1 MKKRQ
6 LYTDP
11 GILGKADPRRGVLCT
26 AGSPRQWKRVCQG
39 EARKAKK
46 KPTSASSSTSRKRS
60 RSKDQDEERLQRPL
74 DDHAQQHWV
83 TMQEAGGPCALGT
96 GGEDGSKLPRQ
107 ASTSPPPPAPQV
119 EQVSTPPE
127 RGGVGSYEERVGSYE
142 EQRLVNIQKNQN
154 IMETLGIITKTNKLD
169 VGGARVPSKKQNH
182 SDQDASTYSSPTRKK
197 TNLQNQ
203 EILVVL
209 GGEIHCNSPV
219 HAKAFNLLLPL
230 SSERANKLLVWKGM
244 ETVLR

>member
-1 MKKRQ
+1 
-6 LYTDP
+6 
-11 GILGKADPRRGVLCT
+11 
-26 AGSPRQWKRVCQG
+26 
-39 EARKAKK
+39 
-46 KPTSASSSTSRKRS
+46 
-60 RSKDQDEERLQRPL
+60 
-74 DDHAQQHWV
+74 
-83 TMQEAGGPCALGT
+83 
-96 GGEDGSKLPRQ
+96 
-107 ASTSPPPPAPQV
+107 V
-119 EQVSTPPE
+119 EQVSTPPK
-127 RGGVGSYEERVGSYE
+127 RGGVGSYE
-142 EQRLVNIQKNQN
+142 EQRLVNIQQNQN
-154 IMETLGIITKTNKLD
+154 IMENLGISFTKINKLG

-182 SDQDASTYSSPTRKK
+182 SDEVASTYSSPTRKK

>member
-11 GILGKADPRRGVLCT
+11 GILGKADPSRGVLCT

-39 EARKAKK
+39 EARKAPKK
-46 KPTSASSSTSRKRS
+46 KHTSASSSTNRKRS

-96 GGEDGSKLPRQ
+96 GREDGSQLPRQ

-119 EQVSTPPE
+119 EQVSTPPD
-127 RGGVGSYEERVGSYE
+127 RGGDGSYAEK
-142 EQRLVNIQKNQN
+142 RLVNIQHNKN
-154 IMETLGIITKTNKLD
+154 IMENLGIITPSNKLD

-182 SDQDASTYSSPTRKK
+182 SDEVASTYSSPTRKK

>member
-1 MKKRQ
+1 
-6 LYTDP
+6 
-11 GILGKADPRRGVLCT
+11 
-26 AGSPRQWKRVCQG
+26 
-39 EARKAKK
+39 
-46 KPTSASSSTSRKRS
+46 
-60 RSKDQDEERLQRPL
+60 
-74 DDHAQQHWV
+74 
-83 TMQEAGGPCALGT
+83 
-96 GGEDGSKLPRQ
+96 
-107 ASTSPPPPAPQV
+107 V

-127 RGGVGSYEERVGSYE
+127 RGGDGSYAEK
-142 EQRLVNIQKNQN
+142 RLVNIQHNQN
-154 IMETLGIITKTNKLD
+154 IMENLGIITPSNKLD

-182 SDQDASTYSSPTRKK
+182 SDEVASTYSSPTRKK